1 MDAKT
6 SHFLWGKMTG
16 GGMGREQSYLVAYTT
31 LFTSCLDFSGRK
43 CLLTSAITQENES
56 WSQRGT
62 EIQRELVGMRCGS
75 FNSRAKGIFSKEI
88 KEDIITSG

>member
-16 GGMGREQSYLVAYTT
+16 GGVGREHSYLVAYTT

-56 WSQRGT
+56 WSQR
-62 EIQRELVGMRCGS
+62 EVQRY
-75 FNSRAKGIFSKEI
+75 KENW
-88 KEDIITSG
+88 